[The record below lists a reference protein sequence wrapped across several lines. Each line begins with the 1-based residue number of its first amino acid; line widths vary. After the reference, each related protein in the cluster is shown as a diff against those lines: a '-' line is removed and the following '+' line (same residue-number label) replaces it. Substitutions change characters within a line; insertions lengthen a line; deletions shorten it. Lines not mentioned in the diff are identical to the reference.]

1 MHRWIRLGYGD
12 VIDEGDRFSAH
23 TEKVIDVH
31 GHAIDADPLPALQ
44 GRRDLQFASHT
55 VRGKCEQVLAEFDE
69 SSESSRQIDRCTD
82 LAGRPDGTEATDEGR
97 DRAPLPIDVHP

>member
-1 MHRWIRLGYGD
+1 MAMQ
-12 VIDEGDRFSAH
+12 SMP
-23 TEKVIDVH
+23 T
-31 GHAIDADPLPALQ
+31 PPQLQ

-97 DRAPLPIDVHP
+97 DCFPSRSMSTPERA